1 MTSTS
6 IDLDTLRALGM
17 GAAVLSAGGGSFPY
31 LEHLCTARFLGERTV
46 ELRSVDKLPR
56 DARVAL
62 VAMVGAPLV
71 MTERFLDADH
81 FVKPVHELEAIEG
94 QPFDAIMGYEIGS
107 MNGVIPVLIAAH
119 TGLPLIDA
127 DTVGRS
133 FPQVHMSSFALAGV
147 PMTPMVLCDVRNNSI
162 LLRETVD
169 GRWTEDLLRVV
180 TTAFGSVAA
189 CATSAPGATV
199 IDHAIPGT
207 YSRAIRIGEAI
218 LGAQKQRADVVAA
231 LLHAESGIE
240 LGRGR
245 IVDIARETTDG
256 FVRGTAKIN
265 DATGEM
271 VRVDFQNEYA
281 VVMRGG
287 EIISTVPD
295 LICLFDAQRGEP
307 IGTESLRYAQQV
319 AVVSLPPAA
328 AHITPHALAVLGP
341 RGFGYDFNHVSPHL
355 TGYSL

>member
-1 MTSTS
+1 MTSTT
-6 IDLDTLRALGM
+6 IDLEKLRALGM

-31 LEHLCTARFLGERTV
+31 LEHLCTAQLLGEQSV
-46 ELRSVDKLPR
+46 ELRSPDSLPR

-81 FVKPVHELEAIEG
+81 FVKPVHELAAIEG
-94 QPFDAIMGYEIGS
+94 RPFDAIMGYEIGS

-119 TGLPLIDA
+119 TGLPLLDA

-147 PMTPMVLCDVRNNSI
+147 PMTPMMLCDVRNNSV

-189 CATSAPGATV
+189 CATSAPAGTV
-199 IDHAIPGT
+199 IDHAIRGT

-218 LGAQKQRADVVAA
+218 LGAQKARADAIAA
-231 LLHAESGIE
+231 LLDAEGGIE
-240 LGRGR
+240 LARGR

-256 FVRGTAKIN
+256 FVRGTATII
-265 DATGEM
+265 DASGET
-271 VRVDFQNEYA
+271 VRVQFQNEYT
-281 VVMRGG
+281 VVSRADA
-287 EIISTVPD
+287 IVSSVPD
-295 LICLFDAQRGEP
+295 LLCLFDAQRGEP

-319 AVVSLPPAA
+319 VVISLPPAA
-328 AHITPHALAVLGP
+328 AHITPHALPVLGP
-341 RGFGYDFNHVSPHL
+341 RGFGYDFDHISPHK